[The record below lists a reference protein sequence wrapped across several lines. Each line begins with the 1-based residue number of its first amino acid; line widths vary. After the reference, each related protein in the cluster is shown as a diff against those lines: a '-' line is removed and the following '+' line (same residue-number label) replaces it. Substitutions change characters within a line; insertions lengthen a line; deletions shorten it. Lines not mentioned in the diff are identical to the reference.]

1 MREQEAL
8 VDKSATGLMGLIFGA
23 ILGVPASYFIQSGA
37 VRAKMSLT
45 AYLTNL
51 PDLLAKYPGDMLPPV
66 LISCAVFAVGGWL
79 LGRKMGTA
87 SAPAK

>member
-1 MREQEAL
+1 M
-8 VDKSATGLMGLIFGA
+8 DKSATGLMGLIFGA

-51 PDLLAKYPGDMLPPV
+51 PDLLAKYPGDMFPPV
-66 LISCAVFAVGGWL
+66 LISCAVFGVGGWF
-79 LGRKMGTA
+79 LGRKIGTSRVA
-87 SAPAK
+87 AK